1 MFMWDKLCV
10 RTETFL
16 AVKYV
21 TLGCSVI
28 LPKSARYKILGT
40 SNNLTGEIFKI
51 CSKQSSAFAVGNS
64 LSRLPTDEML
74 DTKRKTEAI
83 TIYIRSTSI
92 SVVNSLT
99 TLPTD
104 EMLDTMVKT

>member
-28 LPKSARYKILGT
+28 LPKGARYKHLGT

-51 CSKQSSAFAVGNS
+51 CSKPSSAFAVGNNF
-64 LSRLPTDEML
+64 SR
-74 DTKRKTEAI
+74 
-83 TIYIRSTSI
+83 
-92 SVVNSLT
+92 
-99 TLPTD
+99 LPTD
-104 EMLDTMVKT
+104 EMLDTMVKTESISISRMSVFNCTRYFIKCVIIFTAENK